1 MSLLLFAALLSAEP
15 AAQPATAQPAT
26 AVAAAQAAKPKKPK
40 LICKTSDDDTG
51 SRMVKRTCL
60 TQEEWDARMQGRTS
74 DEMQTLPT
82 AH

>member
-15 AAQPATAQPAT
+15 AAQPATAQPAPQT
-26 AVAAAQAAKPKKPK
+26 AAAAKPNKPK

-51 SRMVKRTCL
+51 TRMVKRTCL
-60 TQEEWDARMQGRTS
+60 TQQEWDARMQGRTS